1 LTQQVYVCTGDLGT
15 AQDLVQEAFCRA
27 LSRWSKVPT
36 YDDLVA
42 WIRRVALTLANSRW
56 RRAKVAGRAIGSAL
70 AGRVK
75 ANLVSLDDVIRAVQ
89 AVPKAAA

>member
-1 LTQQVYVCTGDLGT
+1 
-15 AQDLVQEAFCRA
+15 
-27 LSRWSKVPT
+27 
-36 YDDLVA
+36 VA
-42 WIRRVALTLANSRW
+42 
-56 RRAKVAGRAIGSAL
+56 AGEGGRRAIGSAL